1 MTLRVSP
8 EEIVSRSASP
18 LLAVA
23 HWWERC
29 RLGDIAEVTNGAAFK
44 STKFNTSGDG
54 LPLIRIRD
62 VGQPEASTHYSGKY
76 ESHYLVQRGDLLIGM
91 DGDFRIA
98 RWDGV
103 PSLLNQRVCRLRL
116 RSSGLYSDRFLEHV
130 LQPYLDEIH
139 KATSAVTVKH
149 LSSRTVSD
157 LPIPLPPFIEQERIV
172 AAIEEDF
179 SRLDFAEIALEAARS
194 KLRAL
199 RRSVLAAAFS
209 GRLTSPTHTTNTDLG
224 QIPEGWRWTALHDLL
239 EHTIGGAWGKPIGED
254 EVNVRVLRVTEFGEH
269 TVLEPETGVV
279 RAVSAKQLA
288 SRKLQRGDIL
298 LEKSGG
304 GPNQPVGRVVAFR
317 THLAEPA
324 VPTNFVQLL
333 RPSRDAIDPA
343 FLTWTL
349 DWWHKNG
356 TAEAHQRATTNIRNL
371 QTKAYLAQPVAV
383 PPRAEQEQVVATIE
397 EHFSVLNAA
406 ETALDTVRAKVSAC
420 RRSVL
425 VEAFAGRL
433 VPQDPGDES
442 AIALLA
448 RIAAEHPVRPTSRKR
463 SK

>member
-1 MTLRVSP
+1 MGVD
-8 EEIVSRSASP
+8 SRQ
-18 LLAVA
+18 
-23 HWWERC
+23 
-29 RLGDIAEVTNGAAFK
+29 TNGARLAGRSFVFRTSRAHGPATTTSRVK
-44 STKFNTSGDG
+44 PTNATSSELVTSSCLGQQLSAYSSGAAKKLSSTSTSS
-54 LPLIRIRD
+54 R
-62 VGQPEASTHYSGKY
+62 STLGST
-76 ESHYLVQRGDLLIGM
+76 
-91 DGDFRIA
+91 
-98 RWDGV
+98 
-103 PSLLNQRVCRLRL
+103 
-116 RSSGLYSDRFLEHV
+116 RSSIAGYWSSCSTTSSK
-130 LQPYLDEIH
+130 
-139 KATSAVTVKH
+139 KAHGSGMVHITRGNFEATPVPV
-149 LSSRTVSD
+149 
-157 LPIPLPPFIEQERIV
+157 PPLAEQELIV
-172 AAIEEDF
+172 AAVEEHF

-199 RRSVLAAAFS
+199 RQSVLAAAFS
-209 GRLTSPTHTTNTDLG
+209 GRLTNPTHTTNTDPDQLPG
-224 QIPEGWRWTALHDLL
+224 GWRWTALHDLL
-239 EHTIGGAWGKPIGED
+239 EHTIGGAWGKPIDED
-254 EVNVRVLRVTEFGEH
+254 DVNVRVLRVTEFGEH

-288 SRKLQRGDIL
+288 SRRLQLGDIL

-356 TAEAHQRATTNIRNL
+356 IAEAHQRATN
-371 QTKAYLAQPVAV
+371 KHPK
-383 PPRAEQEQVVATIE
+383 PPDEGIPRTTGGSPPGRAEQEQVVATIE

-406 ETALDTVRAKVSAC
+406 ETALDALRAKVSAC

-433 VPQDPGDES
+433 VPQDPGDEPAMQPCS
-442 AIALLA
+442 RASRPSTRRA
-448 RIAAEHPVRPTSRKR
+448 RPAGREPA
-463 SK
+463 

>member
-1 MTLRVSP
+1 MND
-8 EEIVSRSASP
+8 E
-18 LLAVA
+18 
-23 HWWERC
+23 
-29 RLGDIAEVTNGAAFK
+29 
-44 STKFNTSGDG
+44 
-54 LPLIRIRD
+54 LPAGWAL
-62 VGQPEASTHYSGKY
+62 TT
-76 ESHYLVQRGDLLIGM
+76 
-91 DGDFRIA
+91 
-98 RWDGV
+98 
-103 PSLLNQRVCRLRL
+103 
-116 RSSGLYSDRFLEHV
+116 LEHV
-130 LQPYLDEIH
+130 VTILDSMRIPLNKTERAERAGQVPYYGATGQVGWVDKPIFDEELVLLGEDGAPFLHFDRPKAYVISGPAWVNNH
-139 KATSAVTVKH
+139 AHVLRAVLPATSNRFLLHYLNWFPYRGCVTGTTRLKLTQRAMRAISV
-149 LSSRTVSD
+149 R
-157 LPIPLPPFIEQERIV
+157 LPPRAEQERIV
-172 AAIEEDF
+172 AAIEEHF
-179 SRLDFAEIALEAARS
+179 SRLHFAEVALEAARS
-194 KLRAL
+194 KLQAL

-209 GRLTSPTHTTNTDLG
+209 GRLTNPTHTTNADPG
-224 QIPEGWRWTALHDLL
+224 QLPGGWRWTTLRDLL
-239 EHTIGGAWGKPIGED
+239 EHTIGGAWGKPIDED
-254 EVNVRVLRVTEFGEH
+254 EVNVRVLRVTEFGKH

-288 SRKLQRGDIL
+288 SRQLQLGDIL

-333 RPSRDAIDPA
+333 RPSRDVVDPA

-397 EHFSVLNAA
+397 GHFSVLNAA
-406 ETALDTVRAKVSAC
+406 ETALDAVRAKVSGF

-433 VPQDPGDES
+433 VPQDPDDEP
-442 AIALLA
+442 AAVLLA
-448 RIAAEHPVRPTSRKR
+448 RIAAERPVRPTSRKR